1 MAVRKV
7 LVVDDS
13 ETIRRIVAT
22 TLRVG
27 GYEVALASDG
37 SSAMNLLAAQD
48 FDLVITDLI
57 MPIMDGLGLISRI
70 RAEDRLKGLPIL
82 VLTTEGV
89 ETERRASQEAGANE
103 FLVKPF
109 HPRRLLGMVQE
120 LLEHST
126 TSR

>member
-57 MPIMDGLGLISRI
+57 MPIMDGLRLISRI